1 MPTIRAALLLAAA
14 GACATGAPAQTIW
27 RCGDSYG
34 AQPCADGRPLADAP
48 AATREDRA
56 QAQAATARDARLADS
71 LEKERLRLEAQ
82 APQAV
87 IPAPRSEPAPE
98 KHKWPEQAATRKLD
112 VFTASAPGSK
122 PAKGQAKSKAKPQSG
137 GDKDAKGKDTK
148 KPAAGQP
155 LGAAARTP
163 GPAAGAPA
171 RP

>member
-14 GACATGAPAQTIW
+14 GACATGAPAQAIW
-27 RCGDSYG
+27 RCGDSYSP
-34 AQPCADGRPLADAP
+34 QPCADGRPLADAP
-48 AATREDRA
+48 AASGEERA
-56 QAQAATARDARLADS
+56 QARAATARDARLADS
-71 LEKERLRLEAQ
+71 QEKERLRVEAQ

-87 IPAPRSEPAPE
+87 IPPPRLEPPPE

-122 PAKGQAKSKAKPQSG
+122 PTKAQARKAKPKAGGDGDAKSK
-137 GDKDAKGKDTK
+137 DAK
-148 KPAAGQP
+148 KPAAGKP

-163 GPAAGAPA
+163 DPAAAAPA